1 MTYAG
6 QWHSPRMDIQD
17 ESERMPPLDT
27 ADLTPAQV
35 SALDRITSGPRG
47 ALLGP
52 FAVLLRTPEL
62 MDRVQDVGAYL
73 RYQKQLEP
81 ALFELVV
88 LMVARHLD
96 QAFEWAH
103 HHPLALAAGLEPG
116 VVSAVGEGRRP
127 ATADPAVRVVWQ
139 VVDLLLRTGG
149 VDDETYAGA
158 VGLLGEERLV
168 ETVVAVGYY
177 TTLALVMNVA
187 RTPPEPGAVL
197 PPRAA
202 EPGP

>member
-1 MTYAG
+1 MPTG
-6 QWHSPRMDIQD
+6 
-17 ESERMPPLDT
+17 ERMPPLAA

-35 SALDRITSGPRG
+35 SAVERITAGPRG

-62 MDRVQDVGAYL
+62 MDRLQDVGAYL
-73 RYQKQLEP
+73 RYQKRLEP

-88 LMVARHLD
+88 LLVARHFD

-103 HHPLALAAGLEPG
+103 HHPLALAAGLDPD
-116 VVSAVGEGRRP
+116 VVRVVGEGGGP
-127 ATADPAVRVVWQ
+127 ATSDPTVRVVWQ
-139 VVDLLLRTGG
+139 VVDSLLALGD
-149 VDDETYAGA
+149 VDDETYAEA

-168 ETVVAVGYY
+168 EVVVAVGYY

-187 RTPPEPGAVL
+187 RTPPEPGAEL
-197 PPRAA
+197 PPRVAD
-202 EPGP
+202 PSR

>member
-1 MTYAG
+1 MSAG
-6 QWHSPRMDIQD
+6 
-17 ESERMPPLDT
+17 ERMPPLDT
-27 ADLTPAQV
+27 AQLTPVQATAV
-35 SALDRITSGPRG
+35 HRITSGPRG

-52 FAVLLRTPEL
+52 FAVLLRTPAL

-103 HHPLALAAGLEPG
+103 HHPLALAAGLDAD
-116 VVSAVGEGRRP
+116 VVAAVGEGRRP
-127 ATADPAVRVVWQ
+127 ATADQPVRVVWQ
-139 VVDLLLRTGG
+139 VVDSLLRSGG
-149 VDDETYAGA
+149 VDDDTYGEA

-187 RTPPEPGAVL
+187 RTPPEPGPRL
-197 PPRAA
+197 PARVS
-202 EPGP
+202 EPTP